1 METSAQGTPSQPQPV
16 SGRRSWS
23 LRREFGRLLLL
34 VGVVPALLIG
44 TVLLW
49 SQANQE
55 RIQLGERIGIAARL
69 TATSI
74 DDSLQ
79 GHLAGLGL
87 LASMTPPEAESSE
100 WSARLRR
107 AARLYP
113 AFLTMLVTDD
123 KGSIQAVFPRQR
135 MRDAIGMS
143 VADRTYFQVPRDT
156 GLGYISDAF
165 TGRGMGA
172 DPLVAVSAPL
182 LRDGRFAGI
191 VEGSIRITSFSEF
204 QGAAMHSRGYEL
216 ALLDRRLRVIYASP
230 GLDYR
235 FLQQLPSLPPGAA
248 DTAQRTE
255 AGLRSGGAA
264 LVAEGPMR
272 NGWTV
277 RVLVPEG
284 DLNASLQRKALLMMG
299 LMILLVGGVL
309 AASFRQMHL
318 LARAVNALVQRMRQ
332 VAFDDEVQ
340 WVDVSTVPGEMAPLA
355 EALNHSSSQLS
366 DAYRDMSRS
375 LNEQRRLRQ
384 LLEQEVGTRE
394 HEISER
400 TRELRAA
407 VSELDRLSRTD
418 ALTGCLNR
426 RGLDEA
432 MQVMR
437 ERSRETSEPVAV
449 LALDIDHFK
458 DYNDRYGHPAGD
470 AALRRFVGA
479 MRSALYGGDDLIARI
494 GGEEFLV
501 LLPGGDLQVAR
512 SAAERIRKAVRDA
525 GIPHAGEEQ
534 GVLAVSIGVAISSAQ
549 ARDGMGTAVEQA
561 DEALY
566 RAKREGRNR
575 VAE

>member
-34 VGVVPALLIG
+34 VGLVPALLIG
-44 TVLLW
+44 AALLW
-49 SQANQE
+49 SQARLE
-55 RIQLGERIGIAARL
+55 RDQLGERIGIAARL

-74 DDSLQ
+74 DDFLQ
-79 GHLAGLGL
+79 GHLAGISL
-87 LASMTPPEAESSE
+87 LISMVPAEAEPTE
-100 WSARLRR
+100 WSSRLRR
-107 AARLYP
+107 TARLYP

-123 KGSIQAVFPRQR
+123 KGSIQEVFPRQR
-135 MRDAIGMS
+135 MRGVIGMS
-143 VADRTYFQVPRDT
+143 VADRSYFQVPRDT

-165 TGRGMGA
+165 TGRGMGT

-182 LRDGRFAGI
+182 LRDGRFAGV
-191 VEGSIRITSFSEF
+191 VEGSIRITAFSEF
-204 QGAAMHSRGYEL
+204 RGTAMHSRGYEL
-216 ALLDRRLRVIYASP
+216 ALLDRRQRVIYASP
-230 GLDYR
+230 GLNYR
-235 FLQQLPSLPPGAA
+235 FLQQLPPLPPGAA

-255 AGLRSGGAA
+255 TGLRSGGAA

-277 RVLVPEG
+277 RVLVPEAY
-284 DLNASLQRKALLMMG
+284 LQASFQRRALLMLG

-309 AASFRQMHL
+309 AASFWQMRL
-318 LARAVNALVQRMRQ
+318 LARAVKTLVQRMRQ

-340 WVDVSTVPGEMAPLA
+340 WVDVSTVPREMAPLA

-394 HEISER
+394 HEIAER
-400 TRELRAA
+400 TKELRAA

-426 RGLDEA
+426 RGLDDRLHA
-432 MQVMR
+432 LRRQ
-437 ERSRETSEPVAV
+437 SREESEPVAV

-479 MRSALYGGDDLIARI
+479 MRSALYGVDDLIARV
-494 GGEEFLV
+494 GGEEFIV
-501 LLPGGDLQVAR
+501 LLPGGDMDVAR

-534 GVLAVSIGVAISSAQ
+534 SVLAVSIGVAIADPQ
-549 ARDGMGTAVEQA
+549 ARDGIGTAIQRA